1 MAEIGSRRLYLCTA
15 DRPDL
20 AAFLAA
26 CIRGGV
32 DVVQLRDKVL
42 DARPLLDRARLALSV
57 CADFGVP

>member
-1 MAEIGSRRLYLCTA
+1 MAEQGALAGRRLYLCTG

-20 AAFLAA
+20 ADFLAA

-42 DARPLLDRARLALSV
+42 DAR
-57 CADFGVP
+57 